1 MDLSSEASFNALLAQ
16 PDQEFYPWLSS
27 VGLVGS
33 AQTFVCPT
41 CGSACKFVP
50 RANRRLCFTFR
61 CRNSK
66 NHEFSLTK
74 FSFFE
79 KIKVD
84 VRALLRFVRGYLLSG
99 SLDDSANGAGLVGN
113 VRLDWASVT
122 RDIFVE
128 IVRRSLNIVR
138 FHKEVEINDALV
150 GTITIDGRSIV
161 HNVWLFGV
169 THTETSQVLLF
180 PVLARDEV
188 TVVRIL
194 QRFVDPGAKVV
205 AEPGSF
211 YSRIDFHSYG
221 FEGVARN
228 PLQTVRNSRVW
239 AHTKAHFRKFAEST
253 KLLSFESLVCEIIWR
268 SWKRGDIFTNYLTD
282 LKSIY
287 TLRGPPQF
295 TSNARPI
302 FDTWVSAEE
311 YASCN
316 FNFSFMDTASPAASA
331 LPSSTMLMAD
341 EASAGRAS
349 SSMLTLITTASSDTV
364 EFRLNASWKKS
375 NPSWFHFFSILFL
388 SHPLH
393 LIGYKFNVQLQ
404 M

>member
-1 MDLSSEASFNALLAQ
+1 MESGDQYGPALPPGDTNVVSQLNRVTLHNCAPMDLSNEANFNALLAQ
-16 PDQEFYPWLSS
+16 PDQEFYPWLASI
-27 VGLVGS
+27 GLVGS
-33 AQTFVCPT
+33 AQTFRCPT
-41 CGSACKFVP
+41 CGGACKFVP

-84 VRALLRFVRGYLLSG
+84 VRVLLRFVRGYLLSAF
-99 SLDDSANGAGLVGN
+99 LDDSANGAGIVGN
-113 VRLDWASVT
+113 VRLDWVSVT

-128 IVRRSLNIVR
+128 VVRRSLNGVR

-150 GTITIDGRSIV
+150 GTITVDGRSIV

-211 YSRIDFHSYG
+211 YSRIDFRCCG
-221 FEGVARN
+221 FEGVVRT

-239 AHTKAHFRKFAEST
+239 AHTKAHFCKFAEST
-253 KLLSFESLVCEIIWR
+253 KLFSFESLVCEIIWR
-268 SWKRGDIFTNYLTD
+268 SWKRGDLFTNYLSD

-302 FDTWVSAEE
+302 FDTWVSSEE

-316 FNFSFMDTASPAASA
+316 FNFSFMDSVSQTTLLSSKVLTASSEHEG
-331 LPSSTMLMAD
+331 S
-341 EASAGRAS
+341 EGRAS
-349 SSMLTLITTASSDTV
+349 SSYAHITTC
-364 EFRLNASWKKS
+364 
-375 NPSWFHFFSILFL
+375 I
-388 SHPLH
+388 
-393 LIGYKFNVQLQ
+393 IGHTQ
-404 M
+404 